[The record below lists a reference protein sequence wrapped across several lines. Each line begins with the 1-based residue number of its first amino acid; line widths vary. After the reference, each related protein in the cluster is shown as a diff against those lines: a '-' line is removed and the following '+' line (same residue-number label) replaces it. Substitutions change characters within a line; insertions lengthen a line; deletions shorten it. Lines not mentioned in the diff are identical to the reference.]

1 MTKIDILNREGSSVG
16 EIELNDAIFMNQINV
31 PIMHQAVRVYLASQ
45 RRGTHST
52 KNRAAVSG
60 GGKKPWRQKGTG
72 RASFGSSRN
81 PVWHG
86 GGVAFGPTPR
96 DYSIT
101 MPKKMRRAAL
111 LSALSSKLAD
121 GKLIVIDELDFD
133 APKTKEMARILEI
146 VKPYVDM
153 VDISTGGVVPE
164 GGSSDS
170 SSSSGNT
177 ESNAGVQLAIGA
189 ASGELNFR
197 DKPSTST
204 GKVLATLKKG
214 EQFQIL
220 GETDEWYYVIYNGKT
235 GFVYKAYARVE
246 SSGSV
251 GIARVSD
258 SVAPISTTTTAEV
271 NLRHGM
277 STSSEIIRLLPNKTS
292 VTVYM
297 IFDGWCFL
305 SQNGTFGFCV
315 TDYVKL

>member
-81 PVWHG
+81 PVWRG

-133 APKTKEMARILEI
+133 APKTKEMARILANI
-146 VKPYVDM
+146 NA
-153 VDISTGGVVPE
+153 TNALVVL
-164 GGSSDS
+164 GDDAL
-170 SSSSGNT
+170 
-177 ESNAGVQLAIGA
+177 NAAL
-189 ASGELNFR
+189 SLRN
-197 DKPSTST
+197 
-204 GKVLATLKKG
+204 
-214 EQFQIL
+214 
-220 GETDEWYYVIYNGKT
+220 
-235 GFVYKAYARVE
+235 
-246 SSGSV
+246 
-251 GIARVSD
+251 IA
-258 SVAPISTTTTAEV
+258 TAEAV
-271 NLRHGM
+271 
-277 STSSEIIRLLPNKTS
+277 P
-292 VTVYM
+292 
-297 IFDGWCFL
+297 FDGMNTYNIL
-305 SQNGTFGFCV
+305 YHDQLVITKAALALIEEVYG
-315 TDYVKL
+315 